1 MAFVDVDPGR
11 WSAGSIDR
19 VLKAGVMSGYPDGTF
34 RPDNPLTREEAAS
47 LADRLLLHMNYF
59 AYLMPFVMP
68 AVVCVHRGDALG
80 SGSYIRVIDGSGYI
94 LTNRHVVQKQDGT
107 VVKELTL
114 IKENMPNFRG
124 ELVIVDS
131 VYDLALIKT
140 SDYLPEPL
148 KMTDTPVVDG
158 DPVAVIGSPLGFIES
173 VTAGIVSSTD
183 RGDVFQ
189 LDAPINPGNSGGPV
203 INTRGELVGVAVSK
217 IMSPAEGIGFAIK
230 LEAIK
235 DFLARSGLA

>member
-1 MAFVDVDPGR
+1 MPFVDVEPTR

-19 VLKAGVMSGYPDGTF
+19 VFKAGVMSGYPDGTF
-34 RPDNPLTREEAAS
+34 KPEAPLTREEAAS

-59 AYLMPFVMP
+59 AYLMPFVIP

-80 SGSYIRVIDGSGYI
+80 SGSYIKVKDGVGYI
-94 LTNRHVVQKQDGT
+94 LTNRHVVQREDGT
-107 VVKELTL
+107 VVKEFTL
-114 IKENMPNFRG
+114 IKENMPNFKG

-148 KMTDTPVVDG
+148 KLADTPVVKG

-173 VTAGIVSSTD
+173 VTAGIVSSTE

-203 INTRGELVGVAVSK
+203 INTKGELVGVAVSK
-217 IMSPAEGIGFAIK
+217 IMSPAEGMGFAIK
-230 LEAIK
+230 LEAVK
-235 DFLARSGLA
+235 DFLARAGF